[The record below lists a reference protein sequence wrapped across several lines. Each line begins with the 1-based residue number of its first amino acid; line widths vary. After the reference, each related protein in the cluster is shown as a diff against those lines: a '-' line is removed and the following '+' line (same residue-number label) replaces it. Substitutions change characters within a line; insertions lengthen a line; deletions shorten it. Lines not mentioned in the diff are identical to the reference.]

1 MKTTGFKIQKDKDS
15 YNNVTYKNRGT
26 KQHSLYMYLDWTAD
40 ETKSNE
46 EIYLEKCQKI

>member
-1 MKTTGFKIQKDKDS
+1 MYNWSLDKKI
-15 YNNVTYKNRGT
+15 
-26 KQHSLYMYLDWTAD
+26 SLYIEDNKENQIRLNRLNLDWIAD